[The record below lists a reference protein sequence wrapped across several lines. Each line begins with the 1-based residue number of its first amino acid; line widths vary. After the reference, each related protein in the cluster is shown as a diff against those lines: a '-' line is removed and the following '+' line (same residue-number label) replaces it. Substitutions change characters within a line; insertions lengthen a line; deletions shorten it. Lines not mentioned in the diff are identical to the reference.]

1 MASACGKSSRKT
13 PRLAPEIF
21 RVKPPSKDPWSM
33 LWAEIEKETAFSEI
47 NVSRVADIKNRAI
60 QLIRDYGH
68 ILGSQVVSQGT

>member
-1 MASACGKSSRKT
+1 
-13 PRLAPEIF
+13 
-21 RVKPPSKDPWSM
+21 M